1 MIPDHGLG
9 AVRSVSAIDLD
20 RVIVAY
26 LLESAGSKV
35 IDLPATLLPRANSAG
50 FVIESDN
57 VVLGAVST
65 DDAREYPELY
75 QIINTGLVPQVT
87 VRATRLD
94 AVNSELSVRL
104 PRPGLLLPE
113 NQPPSEPW
121 VFLEPGRPTDIV
133 YDEDAPEALEMGRKH
148 VLTTVGFDDAGDV
161 VVRLDGNDV
170 AHLDPATSAALEPTL
185 RALERRGLTAV
196 ARGYHAPVGGQP
208 QLTITVGP
216 VDVDY
221 VDEFPAISPLPGLD
235 ALTRPG
241 FLADPSVTSS
251 FSPIKPV
258 AEPVEV
264 PSEHQYEADEEA
276 AAAAFAAETEET
288 AHTDV
293 RNPRTNLIIGA
304 VILVAALVLIVAG
317 AVVLSQQVQTEDDDS
332 VTVLN
337 TTSEPANTAPPSTA
351 PPTAA
356 PAEPA
361 SPPLGTAP
369 PSAPQSAPPA
379 APLGTAPQ
387 SAPPSAVP
395 YAPNAPN
402 VPNAPASAPAGA
414 AEVPVG
420 R

>member
-1 MIPDHGLG
+1 M
-9 AVRSVSAIDLD
+9 RSVSAIDLD

-35 IDLPATLLPRANSAG
+35 VDLPATLLPRANSAG

-121 VFLEPGRPTDIV
+121 VFLEPGRPTDV
-133 YDEDAPEALEMGRKH
+133 FYTEDAPEALEMGRKH
-148 VLTTVGFDDAGDV
+148 VLTTVGFDDVDDV
-161 VVRLDGNDV
+161 VVRLDGHEV

-216 VDVDY
+216 VDVDF

-264 PSEHQYEADEEA
+264 PSEQQYEADEEA
-276 AAAAFAAETEET
+276 AAAAFAAETEDT
-288 AHTDV
+288 APTDV
-293 RNPRTNLIIGA
+293 RNHRTNLIIGA
-304 VILVAALVLIVAG
+304 VITVAALALIVAG
-317 AVVLSQQVQTEDDDS
+317 ALVLGQQTQTDDDNS
-332 VTVLN
+332 VTVIN
-337 TTSEPANTAPPSTA
+337 RDESSDPSTTAPPATV
-351 PPTAA
+351 PPASVPPANA
-356 PAEPA
+356 PATGA
-361 SPPLGTAP
+361 
-369 PSAPQSAPPA
+369 PA
-379 APLGTAPQ
+379 APLGTAPLTAPPT
-387 SAPPSAVP
+387 APPSVP
-395 YAPNAPN
+395 ATAPPN
-402 VPNAPASAPAGA
+402 VPPNVPPTAAPPAAPASAPAGA
-414 AEVPVG
+414 AGVPVG